1 MPALIHNSPAFSSAG
16 IALLSQGAEEQP
28 TGLVRVNV
36 VYSLTQAR
44 AQNIEGI
51 FFHDARPP
59 VAPTLYS
66 SGSLDGGLFLES
78 YSVKKAYGQFQVSAS
93 YAGARRVSKSFRGF
107 ITRSSEA
114 RVTPPF
120 KDASG
125 FFTASVR
132 FVAQVV
138 KTSIASANQ
147 PFFDIEGTSSNPA
160 DIESRIS
167 RLQYGVI
174 SFAGRDL
181 SAAES
186 QILINFNAIA
196 SPRAIFNSFNPVIQT
211 STSVDN
217 VTNSIIVATTTRDI
231 VFLQGGSN

>member
-1 MPALIHNSPAFSSAG
+1 MPALIHNSPAFTGAG
-16 IALLSQGAEEQP
+16 IALLSQSAEEQP

-44 AQNIEGI
+44 AQNIESI

-59 VAPTLYS
+59 VAPTLYP

-78 YSVKKAYGQFQVSAS
+78 YSVEKSYGQFQVTAS
-93 YAGARRVSKSFRGF
+93 YAGARRLGQRFRGF
-107 ITRSSEA
+107 ITRDSEA

-120 KDASG
+120 KGDG
-125 FFTASVR
+125 FTASVR

-138 KTSIASANQ
+138 KTSIASAGK
-147 PFFDIEGTSSNPA
+147 PFFDVEGTSSNPA
-160 DIESRIS
+160 DIQSRIS

-174 SFAGRDL
+174 SFAGTDL
-181 SAAES
+181 NATQS
-186 QILINFNAIA
+186 QPLVNFGALP
-196 SPRAIFNSFNPVIQT
+196 SPLVIFNSFNPVVQT

-217 VTNSIIVATTTRDI
+217 VTNSVIVATTTRDI
-231 VFLQGGSN
+231 VFLRGGSN